1 MTLLN
6 AEKATY
12 KYPDWSSSRP
22 GHRLMIIKNQSHQ
35 VISAIG
41 TVAFLIAYGPFSYC
55 LFDNPF
61 TGCKWSLLAAS
72 LIHWPEDL
80 WRIGPIYTEQLVHA
94 NHCTLLETLTLWR
107 GKTYITCIDAPYFS
121 IPFGGW
127 NSHWTATST
136 KKQTMQRSTESPT
149 SFLSGHQQPPIFLF
163 SALRTKNK
171 ESWTAWINSCR
182 TWNSSYT
189 TCWTYNIRSTS

>member
-6 AEKATY
+6 AERATY

-80 WRIGPIYTEQLVHA
+80 SSGSCQPLYTRPSPYEEVK
-94 NHCTLLETLTLWR
+94 LTLH
-107 GKTYITCIDAPYFS
+107 AL
-121 IPFGGW
+121 
-127 NSHWTATST
+127 
-136 KKQTMQRSTESPT
+136 M
-149 SFLSGHQQPPIFLF
+149 PPIFLSLLGVEIHIGRLPLLRNKQCKEAPSHQRHF
-163 SALRTKNK
+163 SQDISNHPF
-171 ESWTAWINSCR
+171 SFFQH
-182 TWNSSYT
+182 
-189 TCWTYNIRSTS
+189 